1 MRVCDLPLMR
11 FFFRILGFIMYS
23 QYLVS
28 VSEFGHHEK
37 ETENQNAGCVWS
49 EPYQSNTDGN
59 VENKYQYAS
68 G

>member
-1 MRVCDLPLMR
+1 
-11 FFFRILGFIMYS
+11 MYS